1 MIRADSPNRTKRVG
15 DYKEYLP
22 LVRKIHICKL
32 SECIVTEITV
42 NNESCFLTCL
52 YRSPNQNQEQFESFC
67 ENLNQ

>member
-1 MIRADSPNRTKRVG
+1 MIRADSPSKTKRGG

-22 LVRKIHICKL
+22 LIRKIHFCKL
-32 SECIVTEITV
+32 NECIVTEITV